1 MAKSKKK
8 VTESGQSIPD
18 PSVISPDMK
27 PITRDG
33 IKRGYER
40 LLWEAAS
47 YVHYEI
53 SDKKLAAEFL
63 KYCAKHF
70 DKKQA
75 NTLKKLPDRDFSVI
89 GKYTYLISQG
99 AVLDQTLLDTIQDKF
114 NELVERATKV
124 QEEKKED
131 TKAKTN
137 TNVISIQDR
146 MREQIEPIC
155 GEWNHCVDE
164 IVRGNLKV
172 KDFDPYKDLQV
183 NTFVK
188 PAHAKLMR
196 GFYERELAEAQ
207 EVVEW
212 KDEDI
217 REAYA
222 YMKASDRKN
231 FLAAIEKIVTA
242 CDTIINTGK
251 ATRKPRKR
259 KSPDKQK
266 LVAKLKFKESEPDLG
281 LASINPVSI
290 LEANTLWVY
299 NTKNRKLGVYVADEM
314 EGPLSVKGTTIQGF
328 DPIKSV
334 QKTVRKPEELK
345 GSDKLSRTKFDKF
358 FKGLTTTETTQNG
371 RINEHT
377 ILIKVF

>member
-1 MAKSKKK
+1 MAKQKK

-18 PSVISPDMK
+18 WTVIEPGMK
-27 PITRDG
+27 PISRDG
-33 IKRGYER
+33 IRRSYDR
-40 LLWEAAS
+40 LVWEALS

-53 SDKKLAAEFL
+53 ADKKLAAEFV
-63 KYCAKHF
+63 KYCNKHF

-75 NTLKKLPDRDFSVI
+75 KSLKKLPDRDFAVV
-89 GKYTYLISQG
+89 GKYTYLIAQG
-99 AVLDQTLLDTIQDKF
+99 ARLDEGILEMIENKF
-114 NELVERATKV
+114 NQLVEKATTI

-131 TKAKTN
+131 KKTN
-137 TNVISIQDR
+137 NNVISIQDR
-146 MREQIEPIC
+146 MREQVEPVC
-155 GEWNHCVDE
+155 GEWNHCIDE
-164 IVRGNLKV
+164 IMRSNLKV

-196 GFYERELAEAQ
+196 SFYEHELTEAQ

-212 KDEDI
+212 KNEDI

-222 YMKASDRKN
+222 HTKAADRRN
-231 FLAAIEKIVTA
+231 YLAAVEKIITA
-242 CDTIINTGK
+242 CDAVINTAK
-251 ATRKPRKR
+251 TSRKPRKK

-281 LASINPVSI
+281 LASINPVSV
-290 LEANTLWVY
+290 LEANKLWVY

-334 QKTVRKPEELK
+334 QKTVRKPQELK

-358 FKGLTTTETTQNG
+358 FKGLTTTETALTG
-371 RINEHT
+371 RVNEHT